1 MGRCE
6 EVSTQPPKHPQGPLG
21 DFSPAQTPA
30 SKLVSALI
38 GFVFL
43 LVIRESNFPPRGKV
57 GKPTKLILPWETLI
71 CNDSTKCCVSPQNL
85 FKEARSVSLRG
96 GGGRICQAGWSKR
109 QALTG
114 LPAARPTIFPLK
126 LLDETK
132 NRNSQFLGRDDEVAG
147 FSEFL
152 AILDPVRSRPSTIV
166 LLLLINCG
174 SKTTAGGAR
183 VVNV

>member
-1 MGRCE
+1 MGRCA

-21 DFSPAQTPA
+21 DFSPAQMPA

-71 CNDSTKCCVSPQNL
+71 CNDSTKCCVLPQNL

-96 GGGRICQAGWSKR
+96 GGGRICQAGSSKGV
-109 QALTG
+109 LT
-114 LPAARPTIFPLK
+114 AAVRPT
-126 LLDETK
+126 D
-132 NRNSQFLGRDDEVAG
+132 R
-147 FSEFL
+147 
-152 AILDPVRSRPSTIV
+152 
-166 LLLLINCG
+166 
-174 SKTTAGGAR
+174 R
-183 VVNV
+183 VVNNFLLLRMGVHRITKNKYVNVDLGVKR